1 MNSEE
6 KRTCWFRVAKNVS
19 YVVAPIVLA
28 VLIFMIVCMS
38 YPMEREAI
46 NNKQSFFE
54 TETFAEDYSYEVF
67 AGLSTVTSWQKN
79 KDDIHPYSYYLR
91 TEQKVEDNEN
101 VETIYYFTDIYGTNV
116 QWLIIDNSTK
126 EAFTNLSYSIS
137 NSMLDNILSQITQKG
152 IYWNYDGEKVDTSI
166 DRLNNVSYVDSRL
179 QEETENANNYTIYS
193 SLLDTLEYTDQIYQD
208 QLFYNVL
215 LKITPN
221 AVYVIPVLVLI
232 LVALIPVCVVGIG
245 RKKGRKEIVLNWFDK
260 ILIELAAL
268 IAIIIGCIGA
278 IFIAVVGN
286 TTTTVSFIV
295 GLSSAL
301 VGAIIIYL
309 ACILFFE
316 TVVKRLKTHT
326 FWKTT
331 IAYWIYDKLK
341 GFMENM
347 QATKNFIIY
356 FALYLMANLL
366 SIGIM
371 LVQFFV
377 GLALVLFIN
386 IFVYDYISK
395 RIKSYTKIKAAIN
408 DLYNG
413 KTDLHLN
420 EREFYGEDKEIAKHI
435 NDIAGGLS
443 NAIDERL
450 KSERLKTE
458 LITNVSHDIKT
469 PLTSII
475 NYIDLLKKEN
485 IEGEKT
491 NEYLNILDSKS
502 QRLKKLTED
511 LVEAS
516 KASSGSIKLNMEKLN
531 VNELIKQVSGEFE
544 DKFKAHNLQEIITL
558 PEKEVYVKADS
569 RYMYRVLENMYSNI
583 SKYAMEGTRV
593 YVDIAEK
600 NNKVSIQLK
609 NVSNQKLNISADE
622 LMQRFVRGEASRN
635 TEGSGLGLSI
645 ARSLTELQKGQ
656 FNIYLDGDLFKVTI
670 EFEKEL

>member
-6 KRTCWFRVAKNVS
+6 NRTCWLRVAKNVS

-179 QEETENANNYTIYS
+179 QEETENAKNYTIYS

-286 TTTTVSFIV
+286 TTTTVSFVV

-331 IAYWIYDKLK
+331 IAYWIYNKLK

-347 QATKNFIIY
+347 HATKNFIIY
-356 FALYLMANLL
+356 FALYLMANIL

-371 LVQFFV
+371 LAQFFV

-395 RIKSYTKIKAAIN
+395 RIKSYTRIKAAIN

-485 IEGEKT
+485 IEGEKA

-600 NNKVSIQLK
+600 NNKVSVQLK

>member
-1 MNSEE
+1 M
-6 KRTCWFRVAKNVS
+6 
-19 YVVAPIVLA
+19 
-28 VLIFMIVCMS
+28 
-38 YPMEREAI
+38 
-46 NNKQSFFE
+46 
-54 TETFAEDYSYEVF
+54 
-67 AGLSTVTSWQKN
+67 
-79 KDDIHPYSYYLR
+79 
-91 TEQKVEDNEN
+91 VE
-101 VETIYYFTDIYGTNV
+101 
-116 QWLIIDNSTK
+116 
-126 EAFTNLSYSIS
+126 
-137 NSMLDNILSQITQKG
+137 
-152 IYWNYDGEKVDTSI
+152 
-166 DRLNNVSYVDSRL
+166 
-179 QEETENANNYTIYS
+179 
-193 SLLDTLEYTDQIYQD
+193 
-208 QLFYNVL
+208 
-215 LKITPN
+215 
-221 AVYVIPVLVLI
+221 
-232 LVALIPVCVVGIG
+232 
-245 RKKGRKEIVLNWFDK
+245 
-260 ILIELAAL
+260 
-268 IAIIIGCIGA
+268 
-278 IFIAVVGN
+278 N

-316 TVVKRLKTHT
+316 TVIKRLKTHT

-331 IAYWIYDKLK
+331 IAYWIYNKLK

-356 FALYLMANLL
+356 FALYLMANIL

-485 IEGEKT
+485 IEGEKA

-516 KASSGSIKLNMEKLN
+516 KASSGSIKLNMEN
-531 VNELIKQVSGEFE
+531 
-544 DKFKAHNLQEIITL
+544 
-558 PEKEVYVKADS
+558 
-569 RYMYRVLENMYSNI
+569 
-583 SKYAMEGTRV
+583 
-593 YVDIAEK
+593 
-600 NNKVSIQLK
+600 
-609 NVSNQKLNISADE
+609 
-622 LMQRFVRGEASRN
+622 
-635 TEGSGLGLSI
+635 
-645 ARSLTELQKGQ
+645 
-656 FNIYLDGDLFKVTI
+656 
-670 EFEKEL
+670 